1 MTRQNPFDQEFEGA
15 KRGEEDKT
23 ERLKIQSVD
32 ELPDQ
37 LPSVLI
43 DRLLRKEEILLMGG
57 QAKRWKSWA
66 RLDLLYCV
74 ANGMPWLSFDTIQ
87 AKALH
92 LDLELHAASVRN
104 RFELIRDSY
113 GQGDFSNLRVASLRG
128 QRFSSNDIDG
138 LASQITPGEFDLFSL
153 DPIYRLLG
161 GKNESD
167 PGVVTQLL
175 NQFLALGFSIQAAI
189 CLMQHFTKGNAAE
202 KEAQDRF
209 SGTAIWSRFPD
220 ALMTFTDHEDENCF
234 GVEFTLRDFAP
245 VEPIGVRWEFPR
257 FRLDA
262 SIDPEKLKQPR
273 GGRPKLSTAQR
284 LAALIHADEEISYT
298 DLLRRAVKV
307 FEMKERTFNRRLAEA
322 KREGLIY
329 LSPIN
334 GLYALTSKYVSQNQN
349 AA

>member
-1 MTRQNPFDQEFEGA
+1 MTGHNPFDQEFEGA
-15 KRGEEDKT
+15 KSGEDDKA
-23 ERLKIQSVD
+23 ESLKIQSIE
-32 ELPDQ
+32 ELPET
-37 LPSVLI
+37 LPPVLI

-74 ANGMPWLSFDTIQ
+74 ANGMPWLEFDTVR

-92 LDLELHAASVRN
+92 LDLELHAASVRK

-138 LASQITPGEFDLFSL
+138 LASQIEAGEFALFSL

-189 CLMQHFTKGNAAE
+189 CLMQHFTKGNASE

-209 SGTAIWSRFPD
+209 SGTAVWSRFPD

-245 VEPIGVRWEFPR
+245 VEPLGVRWEFPR
-257 FRLDA
+257 FRLDE
-262 SIDPEKLKQPR
+262 SIDPEKLKKPR
-273 GGRPKLSTAQR
+273 MGRPKLNTAEQ
-284 LAALIHADEEISYT
+284 LAGLIHAEEEISYS
-298 DLLRRAVKV
+298 DLLRRAAKLCQ
-307 FEMKERTFNRRLAEA
+307 MKETTFKRRLAEA
-322 KREGLIY
+322 KRQGLIY
-329 LSPIN
+329 LSPLS
-334 GLYALTSKYVSQNQN
+334 GLYALTSSYLSKNQKI
-349 AA
+349 A

>member
-1 MTRQNPFDQEFEGA
+1 
-15 KRGEEDKT
+15 
-23 ERLKIQSVD
+23 
-32 ELPDQ
+32 
-37 LPSVLI
+37 
-43 DRLLRKEEILLMGG
+43 
-57 QAKRWKSWA
+57 
-66 RLDLLYCV
+66 
-74 ANGMPWLSFDTIQ
+74 
-87 AKALH
+87 
-92 LDLELHAASVRN
+92 
-104 RFELIRDSY
+104 
-113 GQGDFSNLRVASLRG
+113 VASLRG
-128 QRFSSNDIDG
+128 QRFGASDIDG
-138 LASQITPGEFDLFSL
+138 LASQIKPGEFELFSL

-175 NQFLALGFSIQAAI
+175 NQFLALGFSIEAAI
-189 CLMQHFTKGNAAE
+189 CLMQHFTKGNASE

-273 GGRPKLSTAQR
+273 GGRPKLNTAEQ
-284 LAALIHADEEISYT
+284 LAGLIQSDEEISYS
-298 DLLRRAVKV
+298 DLLRRAAKICQ
-307 FEMKERTFNRRLAEA
+307 MKKRTFDRRLAEA
-322 KREGLIY
+322 KRQGLIY
-329 LSPIN
+329 LSPLS
-334 GLYALTSKYVSQNQN
+334 GLYALTSGYLKKNEN